1 MAPPPPAPRT
11 VIADWGPVTWSYTA
25 ENGAGNTPA
34 DTTATDTANSSAYET
49 ADGTGFPEATE
60 PPDGTTYTDGAR
72 VTTEQGTGRGPW
84 HGTAAGPGGDA
95 ESTAVAAHLVT
106 SRPSPWPRPD
116 RVPLDIRSTGHTT
129 ALERLERIASGPP
142 GRLREEYYRPARDGS
157 WVRAPHRPPES
168 AEPGLPR
175 HALVRDDEGWSILHE
190 DATGPA
196 ERARTGQIL
205 LRALVAAELA
215 ARGGVT
221 VHASAATDRTGRAV
235 LFLGDSGAGKST
247 LALQLARREG
257 RLLSGDRTVLVP
269 GPGGWWAVGA
279 GLLPRFRWGTLE
291 GLGLAGRVRGA
302 ALLRHGGASRRVAD
316 LPETPPKVVFTP
328 GEAERVLGVR
338 TADCAP
344 LGRLVLISG
353 SGRERPLVH
362 GVTRRYVVAAVRRQ
376 VLPSDA
382 GCLERPSRDTRTHD
396 LPGSARASHDYAPWG
411 RLVAGPPL
419 SGRSS
424 RDRALR
430 TADIARLV
438 REAPAAGL
446 AWDPLRHRAD
456 EALDACPPVRSVAA
470 PDRPARAT

>member
-25 ENGAGNTPA
+25 ESGIGNTTP
-34 DTTATDTANSSAYET
+34 DTTASDPPGDPADSTAYET
-49 ADGTGFPEATE
+49 ADGTG
-60 PPDGTTYTDGAR
+60 R
-72 VTTEQGTGRGPW
+72 GTGHGFAD
-84 HGTAAGPGGDA
+84 GTAADAGDDT
-95 ESTAVAAHLVT
+95 ESVAVAAHLVT
-106 SRPSPWPRPD
+106 SRPSPWPQPD
-116 RVPLDIRSTGHTT
+116 RVPLDIRSTAHTT

-142 GRLREEYYRPARDGS
+142 GRLREEYYRPAPDGS
-157 WVRAPHRPPES
+157 WVRAPHRPPDA

-175 HALVRDDEGWSILHE
+175 HALVRGDGRWSILHE
-190 DATGPA
+190 DGTGPA

-215 ARGGVT
+215 ARGGMT

-247 LALQLARREG
+247 LALQLARTEG
-257 RLLSGDRTVLVP
+257 RFLSGDRTVLVP

-316 LPETPPKVVFTP
+316 LPEMPSKVVFTP

-344 LGRLVLISG
+344 LGRLVLVSG
-353 SGRERPLVH
+353 TGRDGPSAH
-362 GVTRRYVVAAVRRQ
+362 GITRRHAVAAVRRQ
-376 VLPSDA
+376 ILPSDA
-382 GCLERPSRDTRTHD
+382 GCLERPSRDTPLHD
-396 LPGSARASHDYAPWG
+396 RPAHDRASREHPARDHP
-411 RLVAGPPL
+411 VAGPRVP
-419 SGRSS
+419 GHSS
-424 RDRALR
+424 RERALR
-430 TADIARLV
+430 TVDIARLV
-438 REAPAAGL
+438 REAPCAGL
-446 AWDPLRHRAD
+446 AWDPLRHPAD
-456 EALDACPPVRSVAA
+456 EALAVCLPARPGATAA
-470 PDRPARAT
+470 DRPARAT